1 MDDFLRTVQSDW
13 RNQPLELDQL
23 EKRLRRHR
31 WSPHAMLAL
40 EILGGLTGFAVGVW
54 FFSIAVRTGA
64 LLFVLAAVVMLASM
78 PAFTVFSIIARRKAL
93 RHEDDTPERVVRSGL
108 ARAEASLRAVRIGY
122 LGVAVIAGFVAVLWL
137 AQVAGAIHA
146 LGFVTFHT
154 VTAAAVCTPYVLYLR
169 WRSTRILRERAACER
184 LMSELRD
191 VSE

>member
-122 LGVAVIAGFVAVLWL
+122 LGAAVIAGFVAVLWL

-154 VTAAAVCTPYVLYLR
+154 VTAATVCTPYVLYLR